1 MVMPFDA
8 KKFTKT
14 KFVHRTEDVPVPD
27 LKEFFP
33 EGEKAVWT
41 VRGLTG
47 QELGR
52 ANEAADRNKN
62 IAAIL
67 SGLTSG
73 AEKEITDAVKD
84 LVGVGGNTPADI
96 SKRLEHLC
104 LGSVEPKCTHDLA
117 VRLCETFPVE
127 FFQITNAIVR
137 LTGQGQLPGKREPS
151 GATGM
156 SAPASPSVTQEGVS
170 SMK

>member
-1 MVMPFDA
+1 MPFDA
-8 KKFTKT
+8 KKFNKT
-14 KFVHRTEDVPVPD
+14 KFTHRTEDVPVPD

-33 EGEKAVWT
+33 EGEPAVWK

-52 ANEAADRNKN
+52 ANEAADRNKS

-67 SGLTSG
+67 AGLTSG
-73 AEKEITDAVKD
+73 AEKEITEAVKD
-84 LVGVGGNTPADI
+84 LVGVGGQTPADI

-104 LGSVEPKCTHDLA
+104 LGSVEPVCTHELA

-137 LTGQGQLPGKREPS
+137 LTGQGQMPGKVQPS
-151 GATGM
+151 GKTTASG
-156 SAPASPSVTQEGVS
+156 PA
-170 SMK
+170 

>member
-1 MVMPFDA
+1 MPFDA
-8 KKFTKT
+8 KKFQKT
-14 KFVHRTEDVPVPD
+14 KFVHRTEEIPVPD
-27 LKEFFP
+27 LKAFFP

-67 SGLTSG
+67 AGLTSG
-73 AEKEITDAVKD
+73 SEKEITAAVKD
-84 LVGVGGNTPADI
+84 LIGVGGNTPDDI
-96 SKRLEHLC
+96 SKRLEHIC
-104 LGSVEPKCTHDLA
+104 IASVDPVCTHDLA
-117 VRLCETFPVE
+117 VRLCEAFPVE

-137 LTGQGQLPGKREPS
+137 LTGLGQLPGKQPPS
-151 GATGM
+151 GATAV
-156 SAPASPSVTQEGVS
+156 SAPPSPSVTPEGGS

>member
-1 MVMPFDA
+1 MPFDV
-8 KKFTKT
+8 KKFNKT
-14 KFVHRTEDVPVPD
+14 KFVHRTEDIPVPD
-27 LKEFFP
+27 MKDFFP
-33 EGEKAVWT
+33 EGESPVWK

-67 SGLTSG
+67 AGLTSG
-73 AEKEITDAVKD
+73 SGKEIADAVKD

-96 SKRLEHLC
+96 AKRLEHIC
-104 LGSVEPKCTHDLA
+104 MGSVDPVCTHDLA
-117 VRLCETFPVE
+117 VRICEAFPVE

-137 LTGQGQLPGKREPS
+137 LTGQGQVPGKVPPS
-151 GATGM
+151 GVTGA
-156 SAPASPSVTQEGVS
+156 SAPPSPYVTPGGGS
-170 SMK
+170 STK